1 MGIFKLELNK
11 ERRMEIFKLELNKA
25 RKIGNL

>member
-1 MGIFKLELNK
+1 MEIFKLELNK
-11 ERRMEIFKLELNKA
+11 ERKTEIFKLELNKA